1 MSDILRQVDEELRQ
15 DRLLNLWRRYRIYLI
30 GGLILLISSVLGY
43 QINKSVNKS
52 FYEGEVEKYIS
63 TSDLVDF
70 NQAVEN
76 LDKIENSNQLLISGI
91 AQIKIAILLMENGK
105 IQESKA
111 RLLEIINE
119 DQADTMLTDLAI
131 YFYLM
136 SSLNDMPIDEIN
148 TYLTTNKIE
157 TSSLKYLFKETIAI
171 KNLLAG
177 NIKKSK
183 EKFDELINDENAPRD
198 IIIKISKAS
207 SYNFIFFIATNFN
220 IN

>member
-15 DRLLNLWRRYRIYLI
+15 DRLLNLWRRYRLYLI

-43 QINKSVNKS
+43 QINKSVNQS

-76 LDKIENSNQLLISGI
+76 LGKIKNSNQLLISGI
-91 AQIKIAILLMENGK
+91 AQLKIAILLMENGK

-111 RLLEIINE
+111 KLLEIINE
-119 DQADTMLTDLAI
+119 DKADTLLTDLAI
-131 YFYLM
+131 YFYIM
-136 SSLNDMPIDEIN
+136 SSLNDMQIDEIN
-148 TYLTTNKIE
+148 TYLTTDKLEN
-157 TSSLKYLFKETIAI
+157 SSLKYLFIETIAI
-171 KNLLAG
+171 KHLLAG
-177 NIKKSK
+177 NIKLSK

-198 IIIKISKAS
+198 IVNRAAKFLDTIK
-207 SYNFIFFIATNFN
+207 
-220 IN
+220 

>member
-30 GGLILLISSVLGY
+30 CGIILLISSVLGY
-43 QINKSVNKS
+43 QINKSVNQS

-76 LDKIENSNQLLISGI
+76 LGKIENSNQLLISGI
-91 AQIKIAILLMENGK
+91 AQIKISSLLMENGK

-111 RLLEIINE
+111 KLLEIINE
-119 DQADTMLTDLAI
+119 GKTDDFITDLAI

-136 SSLNDMPIDEIN
+136 SSLNDMPIDEVN
-148 TYLTTNKIE
+148 TYLTSNKLE
-157 TSSLKYLFKETIAI
+157 NSPLKYLFKETIAI

-177 NIKKSK
+177 NIKISI
-183 EKFDELINDENAPRD
+183 EKFDELINDENTPRD
-198 IIIKISKAS
+198 TVIRATKFLDTIK
-207 SYNFIFFIATNFN
+207 
-220 IN
+220 

>member
-30 GGLILLISSVLGY
+30 GGLILLISAVLGY
-43 QINKSVNKS
+43 QINKSINQS

-70 NQAVEN
+70 NQVVEN
-76 LDKIENSNQLLISGI
+76 LGKIENSNQLLISGI
-91 AQIKIAILLMENGK
+91 AQIKIATLLMENGK

-111 RLLEIINE
+111 KLLEIINE
-119 DQADTMLTDLAI
+119 GNADAILTDLAT

-136 SSLNDMPIDEIN
+136 SSLNDISIDEIN
-148 TYLTTNKIE
+148 TYLTSNKLE
-157 TSSLKYLFKETIAI
+157 KSSFKYLFKEIIAI

-177 NIKKSK
+177 NIKISN
-183 EKFDELINDENAPRD
+183 EKFDELINDKNTPRD
-198 IIIKISKAS
+198 IIIRAAKFLDTIK
-207 SYNFIFFIATNFN
+207 
-220 IN
+220 

>member
-119 DQADTMLTDLAI
+119 DQAADTMLTDLAI

-198 IIIKISKAS
+198 IIIRAAKFLDTIK
-207 SYNFIFFIATNFN
+207 
-220 IN
+220 

>member
-15 DRLLNLWRRYRIYLI
+15 DRLLNLWGRYRMYLI
-30 GGLILLISSVLGY
+30 GGLILLIGSVLGY
-43 QINKSVNKS
+43 QINKSLNQS

-70 NQAVEN
+70 NQAIEN
-76 LDKIENSNQLLISGI
+76 LGKIENSNQLLISGI
-91 AQIKIAILLMENGK
+91 AQIKIATLLMENGK

-111 RLLEIINE
+111 KLLEIINE
-119 DQADTMLTDLAI
+119 GKADTILTDLAI

-136 SSLNDMPIDEIN
+136 SSLNDTPMDEIN
-148 TYLTTNKIE
+148 IYLTTNKLE
-157 TSSLKYLFKETIAI
+157 NSSLNYLFKETIAI

-177 NIKKSK
+177 NIKISK

-198 IIIKISKAS
+198 IVIRAAKFLDTIK
-207 SYNFIFFIATNFN
+207 
-220 IN
+220 

>member
-30 GGLILLISSVLGY
+30 CGIILLISSVLGY
-43 QINKSVNKS
+43 QINKSVNQS

-76 LDKIENSNQLLISGI
+76 LGKIENSNQLLISGI
-91 AQIKIAILLMENGK
+91 AQIKISSLLMENGK

-111 RLLEIINE
+111 KLLEIINE
-119 DQADTMLTDLAI
+119 GKTDDFITDLAI

-136 SSLNDMPIDEIN
+136 SSLNDMPIDEVN
-148 TYLTTNKIE
+148 TYLTSNKLE
-157 TSSLKYLFKETIAI
+157 NSPLKYLFKETIAI

-177 NIKKSK
+177 NIKISI
-183 EKFDELINDENAPRD
+183 EKFDELINDENTPRD
-198 IIIKISKAS
+198 TVIRAAK
-207 SYNFIFFIATNFN
+207 FLDT